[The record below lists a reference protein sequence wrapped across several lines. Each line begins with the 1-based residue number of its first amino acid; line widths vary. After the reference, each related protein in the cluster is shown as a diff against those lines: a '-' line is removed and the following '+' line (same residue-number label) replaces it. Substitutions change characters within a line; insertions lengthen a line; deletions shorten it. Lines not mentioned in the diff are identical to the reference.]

1 MTRTPERVKPLEIRP
16 SWRPSPDPPDPCQL
30 TARDLDLFQWL
41 ADWHYS
47 TTHQLLSLLDFP
59 SFGALTTRVSALHR
73 AGYVTSVRMRWP
85 EHSVTAVHA
94 LTTAGGRMLVDYVPG
109 WAERHRDWQSPV
121 NKPAFRHSM
130 RHELGRNA
138 IILAAHAEGQR
149 RGAPVTLWPDT
160 GGTIRAQVPQTGTWI
175 NLTPDAVIDVN
186 GQPWYLEY
194 ERSWRRDTLQH
205 KVHQFG
211 VLLRHEF
218 WRERWV
224 RPPKLLVV
232 ADEAENDQGYRLDTW
247 LQEMDAARLNA
258 LAYLPAAAVMAGQW
272 QATIWSAA
280 GEPKV
285 VDWWTIAGRTVPLS
299 RPVIRRRR

>member
-1 MTRTPERVKPLEIRP
+1 MTRAPERVKPLDIRP
-16 SWRPSPDPPDPCQL
+16 SWRRLPNPPQSIRL
-30 TARDLDLFQWL
+30 TSRDLDLFQWL
-41 ADWHYS
+41 ADWHYGA
-47 TTHQLLSLLDFP
+47 THQIEMVLEFP
-59 SFGALTTRVSALHR
+59 SFAAVNTCLSRLHR
-73 AGYVTSVRMRWP
+73 GGYVTSVRMRWP
-85 EHSVTAVHA
+85 ADRVTAVWA
-94 LTTAGGRMLVDYVPG
+94 LTAAGGRMLAEYLPD

-121 NKPAFRHSM
+121 DKPAFRHSM
-130 RHELGRNA
+130 RHELSRNA
-138 IILAAHAEGQR
+138 ITLAAHAEGQR
-149 RGAPVTLWPDT
+149 RGVPVTLWPDT
-160 GGTIRAQVPQTGTWI
+160 DGTIRAQVPQTGTWI

-218 WRERWV
+218 WHERWV
-224 RPPKLLVV
+224 RAPKLLVV
-232 ADEAENDQGYRLDTW
+232 ADEAKNAQGYRLDTW

-272 QATIWSAA
+272 QVTTWAA
-280 GEPKV
+280 GGEPKV
-285 VDWWTIAGRTVPLS
+285 VDWWEIAGRTVPLS